1 MIRPVAMSAFGIFQA
16 ILAQFPAQSQTF
28 EVSTINPSPAA
39 TKGYSFKYVGLR
51 QFTANNH
58 TLRECVGFAYDVS
71 PGLIS
76 GGPSWLDTERYDIA
90 GVIPGDN
97 RPPTSQLL
105 LMFQALLADR
115 LKLAVHH
122 EQKEESV
129 YNLVLGESEFKL
141 KENTSHTEQGAL
153 LFKIRQS
160 EAGTMVLPARNASM
174 TGFASLLQRSALDR
188 PVFDRTGL
196 SGRYDFDLE
205 WRIDGTQFDRR
216 SVSTNAQTRN
226 TQTSNA
232 QTSDK
237 PDIFT
242 AVRQL
247 GLKLE
252 PAKEAIDVL
261 VIDHVELPNAN

>member
-1 MIRPVAMSAFGIFQA
+1 M
-16 ILAQFPAQSQTF
+16 
-28 EVSTINPSPAA
+28 
-39 TKGYSFKYVGLR
+39 VGLR

-58 TLRECVGFAYDVS
+58 TLRECVGFAYDLS
-71 PGLIS
+71 PSLIS
-76 GGPSWLDTERYDIA
+76 GGPSQLDTERYDDS
-90 GVIPGDN
+90 GVIPGDT

-105 LMFQALLADR
+105 LMFQALLAER
-115 LKLAVHH
+115 LKLAVHR

-153 LFKIRQS
+153 AFQIRQS
-160 EAGTMVLPARNASM
+160 DPRTMVLPARNASM
-174 TGFASLLQRSALDR
+174 ASFASLLQRSVLDR

-205 WRIDGTQFDRR
+205 WRSDGTQFDRR
-216 SVSTNAQTRN
+216 TCLHARR
-226 TQTSNA
+226 

-247 GLKLE
+247 GLKLA

>member
-76 GGPSWLDTERYDIA
+76 GGPTWLDTERYDIA
-90 GVIPGDN
+90 GVIPGDT

-153 LFKIRQS
+153 LFKIRPS

-188 PVFDRTGL
+188 PVFDRTGSRDDTTL
-196 SGRYDFDLE
+196 TSSGELTARNS
-205 WRIDGTQFDRR
+205 IDGLSPLMPKPGIRKPAMPKPA
-216 SVSTNAQTRN
+216 TNPISSPLFGNSA
-226 TQTSNA
+226 
-232 QTSDK
+232 
-237 PDIFT
+237 
-242 AVRQL
+242 
-247 GLKLE
+247 
-252 PAKEAIDVL
+252 
-261 VIDHVELPNAN
+261 

>member
-1 MIRPVAMSAFGIFQA
+1 MIRPVAMAVCGIFPA
-16 ILAQFPAQSQTF
+16 ILTQFPAQSQTF
-28 EVSTINPSPAA
+28 EVSTIKRSPAA
-39 TKGYSFKYVGLR
+39 TKGYSFKYAGPR

-58 TLRECVGFAYDVS
+58 TLRECVGFAYDLS
-71 PGLIS
+71 PSLIS
-76 GGPSWLDTERYDIA
+76 GGPDWLDSERYDIA
-90 GVIPGDN
+90 AVIPGDT

-115 LKLAVHH
+115 LKLAVHR
-122 EQKEESV
+122 EQKEELV
-129 YNLVLGESEFKL
+129 YNLVLGESGFKL

-153 LFKIRQS
+153 LFKFRQYD
-160 EAGTMVLPARNASM
+160 AGTMVLPARNANM
-174 TGFASLLQRSALDR
+174 TGFASLLQRSVLDR

-205 WRIDGTQFDRR
+205 CRIDGTQFDRR
-216 SVSTNAQTRN
+216 PASTNT
-226 TQTSNA
+226 

-261 VIDHVELPNAN
+261 VIDHVESPSAN